1 MGKQTDRINQMEA
14 HLDSLIAANKQLIS
28 ALETFKNAQDAY
40 VALDEYYNSKL
51 WRKDFDDDQNGK
63 IPAEIKRGVLSEDGV
78 YNALTDYK
86 ASCFDALEA
95 MAMLLKKI

>member
-1 MGKQTDRINQMEA
+1 MSKQIDRINQMEA
-14 HLDSLIAANKQLIS
+14 NLDTLTAANRQLIS
-28 ALETFKNAQDAY
+28 ALKTFRNAQEAY
-40 VALDEYYNSKL
+40 IALEEYYNGKL
-51 WRKDFDDDQNGK
+51 WRKDFDDDKNGK

-95 MAMLLKKI
+95 MTSLLKII